1 MTIIRTKLLK
11 SGPMPETPKKS
22 CLIIGAGA
30 GLGASLARAFA
41 AEGLAVCVT
50 RRPRHLDEL
59 EGLAKEIS
67 DSGGEAHAFGL
78 DARNEDE
85 VQKLVDK
92 IEKDIGPL
100 DVMVFNIGA
109 NVWFPITETTTR
121 VYTKVW
127 EMAALSG
134 FLAGRESARVMSPRN
149 EGTILFTGAS
159 ASVRGRSHFSA
170 FSGAKHALRALAQSM
185 ARELG
190 PKGIHVAHIIVDG
203 VIDGAFARENI
214 PDFEKRLARDD
225 ILLPDEIARNYVW
238 LWQQKRCAWTHELDL
253 RPWSEEW

>member
-1 MTIIRTKLLK
+1 MA
-11 SGPMPETPKKS
+11 ETPKKS

-50 RRPRHLDEL
+50 RRPRHMDEL
-59 EGLAKEIS
+59 EGLAKEIN

-78 DARNEDE
+78 DARDEDD

-92 IEKDIGPL
+92 IETDIGPL

-109 NVWFPITETTTR
+109 NVWFPITQTTTR
-121 VYTKVW
+121 VYSKVW

-134 FLAGRESARVMSPRN
+134 FLTGRESARVMSPRG

-159 ASVRGRSHFSA
+159 ASIRGRSHFSA
-170 FSGAKHALRALAQSM
+170 FASAKHSLRALAQSM
-185 ARELG
+185 ARELH
-190 PKGIHVAHIIVDG
+190 PKGIHIGHF
-203 VIDGAFARENI
+203 VIDGGIWNPSREGRMNA
-214 PDFEKRLARDD
+214 PDNPGSMLCPDAIAESYWHFLAQDRSSWAW
-225 ILLPDEIARNYVW
+225 EI
-238 LWQQKRCAWTHELDL
+238 EL
-253 RPWSEEW
+253 RPWVERF